1 MRRITVNEFVSL
13 DGVMEAPEKW
23 TFQYFDDEIGAHIGS
38 SFASSDA
45 MLLGRVTYET
55 FAASFAGQTGGQADV
70 MNNTRK
76 YVVST
81 TLKTADWSNSTL
93 INKNIMDEIAKLK
106 QQSGKDIAISGSA
119 RLARSL
125 IQHGLVDVLDLLVYP
140 VVLGAGKRLFPDGM
154 AKSTLKLLEA
164 RQFNTG
170 VVLLRYQPEKAA

>member
-1 MRRITVNEFVSL
+1 MRRITVNEFVST
-13 DGVMEAPEKW
+13 DGVIESPEKW
-23 TFQYFDDEIGAHIGS
+23 TFQYFNDEIGAQIGS
-38 SFASSDA
+38 SFAASDA
-45 MLLGRVTYET
+45 MLLGRMTYET
-55 FAASFAGQTGGQADV
+55 FAASFAGQSGGQADV

-119 RLARSL
+119 GLAQSL

>member
-55 FAASFAGQTGGQADV
+55 FAASFAGQTGDQADV

-106 QQSGKDIAISGSA
+106 QQLGKDIAISGSA
-119 RLARSL
+119 RLAQSL

-140 VVLGAGKRLFPDGM
+140 VVLGAGKRLFPNGM